1 MNTDRLQEFLVL
13 SRTLSFSKAAA
24 QLYLSQSILTRHI
37 QSLEAELGVTL
48 LERTTHGAVL
58 TEAGKILAR
67 QGPSLLEKCGN
78 TLALLKL
85 QDLPVRGRVQIAC
98 EVEISYAAYIRS
110 FISQFMARYPDIEVY
125 LEIKPESALPEVVR
139 DYDFLFTPV
148 ACQALPQNTV
158 QHLIYSHGTYAA
170 LPPGHSLMTQSLIA
184 LNQLAGET
192 IIVPYAG
199 EELGPYAQNYL
210 LALRSTQ
217 GRLSRVKA
225 PNLSTALFLVSIRR
239 GIALV
244 PRYAKNMLPPE
255 TFIVGIS
262 DRSCR
267 FNEYLYYH
275 QRPENGAAKLFYEEF
290 RHAYIRT

>member
-98 EVEISYAAYIRS
+98 EVEISYAAYIR
-110 FISQFMARYPDIEVY
+110 
-125 LEIKPESALPEVVR
+125 
-139 DYDFLFTPV
+139 
-148 ACQALPQNTV
+148 
-158 QHLIYSHGTYAA
+158 
-170 LPPGHSLMTQSLIA
+170 
-184 LNQLAGET
+184 
-192 IIVPYAG
+192 
-199 EELGPYAQNYL
+199 
-210 LALRSTQ
+210 
-217 GRLSRVKA
+217 
-225 PNLSTALFLVSIRR
+225 R

-290 RHAYIRT
+290 RNAYIRT